1 MRAPD
6 LEIVD
11 VDVDSTK
18 AKVGEMLPVTVEIRN
33 IGNIHATDVNI
44 ILCVDQSK
52 RSIEKNGCL
61 EENVAYRQLIEAVMP
76 VGRSGEDSPPKIT
89 LLYLVK
95 AGTHDVVVVVDP
107 DNNIVES
114 NEDNNIMSVPG
125 GEMGSNWGALDLGV
139 EVVAQYSVPAIILG
153 ATIALM
159 WVAGVVMYGRR
170 MEALTR
176 FAEKSSL
183 MANLSD
189 DDQVF

>member
-1 MRAPD
+1 
-6 LEIVD
+6 
-11 VDVDSTK
+11 
-18 AKVGEMLPVTVEIRN
+18 
-33 IGNIHATDVNI
+33 
-44 ILCVDQSK
+44 
-52 RSIEKNGCL
+52 
-61 EENVAYRQLIEAVMP
+61 MP

-153 ATIALM
+153 ATIIFDWGKERLHCMFWAMCFCLFIF
-159 WVAGVVMYGRR
+159 WCHDTKTCRNSQHQYKIG
-170 MEALTR
+170 
-176 FAEKSSL
+176 S
-183 MANLSD
+183 
-189 DDQVF
+189 

>member
-1 MRAPD
+1 
-6 LEIVD
+6 LF
-11 VDVDSTK
+11 
-18 AKVGEMLPVTVEIRN
+18 VTVEIRN
-33 IGNIHATDVNI
+33 IGNIYATDVNI

-52 RSIEKNGCL
+52 RLIEKNGCL

-95 AGTHDVVVVVDP
+95 AGAHDVLVVVDP

-176 FAEKSSL
+176 FAEKSSM